1 MGAVSIDD
9 AVAALRAGQV
19 VVVPTDTV
27 YGIAVDPARPGATD
41 RLFVIKERPTDVAL
55 PVLAADAEQAFSLAA
70 DVPQVARDLADA
82 FWPGGL
88 TLVLRRRAGL
98 GYDLGGPDDATIGV
112 RVPDHEVPRALA
124 AAVGPLATTS
134 ANLHGRPTPETA
146 AEVAA
151 ELTGVA
157 VVLDGGRC
165 AGVPSTVVVCTGGR
179 PVVVRDGRI
188 GIHQLEQV
196 TSYRFDR

>member
-1 MGAVSIDD
+1 VDLDLAI
-9 AVAALRAGQV
+9 AALRAGEV

-41 RLFVIKERPTDVAL
+41 RLFAIKERPTDVAL
-55 PVLAADAEQAFSLAA
+55 PMLAAEVDQAFSLAV
-70 DVPQVARDLADA
+70 DVPAVAHQLAEA

-88 TLVLRRRAGL
+88 TLVVPRRPGL
-98 GYDLGGPDDATIGV
+98 GFDLGGPDDATIGL

-124 AAVGPLATTS
+124 AAVGPIATTS

-151 ELTGVA
+151 ELSGIG

-165 AGVPSTVVVCTGGR
+165 AGAPSTVVVCTGDHAR
-179 PVVVRDGRI
+179 VVREGRI
-188 GIHQLEQV
+188 GIHQLEAV
-196 TSYRFDR
+196 CSYRLDQ